1 MGSSAAEL
9 PIEENSTKF
18 QILLDFARYMGQA
31 KDLDTLLKYIAG
43 EVPKALRSDRCTIFL
58 LDDEKQQA
66 WSRVLVGE
74 EKEIR
79 FPLGKGIA
87 GAVIES
93 GNAIIVENAYA
104 DDRFN
109 KNVDIATG
117 FKTTNILC
125 VPLRNLHNKTIGC
138 FQVLNKD
145 DGLDFNDAD
154 QEFLEGFASQAAIS
168 IESVQLF
175 MQRESVIA
183 DLEFTK
189 SLLQDKVQQIEVLY
203 DVERASALM
212 SNDHEFMQYAIEQA
226 VSGIGGLAGS
236 ILLKDENDRYV
247 RNSFKAGESSSEAR
261 KTHECD
267 GEGISG
273 AVFVTGNS
281 VIENNIPKRKNYT
294 SSVTNHL
301 DFKAITLIAAPLY
314 LQDPTGSSPKIVGV
328 AEVINSLSRMFT
340 RDDLKFLESI
350 CGKITSMIAR
360 RKMIESKTHND
371 RLATIGTLTDTIIH
385 DFKNPLAV
393 IKGMAQIMGAHEVS
407 REKTEKF
414 CTTIARQID
423 RCVNMTRE
431 ILDFSQG
438 NRIYSKSL
446 IGGKEFIDDVT
457 ELLEFECEQKK
468 TKFII
473 TNDLKS
479 DIRIDIDRVKRV
491 IYNLTNNAFEI
502 MKDNDPVLTVS
513 ATENDGTVEI
523 RVTDNGPGVPEGFQ
537 PKLFEA
543 FATQGKAHG
552 TGLGLHIAA
561 EVISNH
567 GGTLTYDSSFKDG
580 ASFVIKFDTFQEK

>member
-236 ILLKDENDRYV
+236 ILLKDENDV
-247 RNSFKAGESSSEAR
+247 
-261 KTHECD
+261 
-267 GEGISG
+267 
-273 AVFVTGNS
+273 
-281 VIENNIPKRKNYT
+281 
-294 SSVTNHL
+294 
-301 DFKAITLIAAPLY
+301 
-314 LQDPTGSSPKIVGV
+314 
-328 AEVINSLSRMFT
+328 M
-340 RDDLKFLESI
+340 
-350 CGKITSMIAR
+350 
-360 RKMIESKTHND
+360 
-371 RLATIGTLTDTIIH
+371 
-385 DFKNPLAV
+385 
-393 IKGMAQIMGAHEVS
+393 
-407 REKTEKF
+407 
-414 CTTIARQID
+414 
-423 RCVNMTRE
+423 
-431 ILDFSQG
+431 
-438 NRIYSKSL
+438 
-446 IGGKEFIDDVT
+446 
-457 ELLEFECEQKK
+457 
-468 TKFII
+468 
-473 TNDLKS
+473 
-479 DIRIDIDRVKRV
+479 
-491 IYNLTNNAFEI
+491 
-502 MKDNDPVLTVS
+502 
-513 ATENDGTVEI
+513 
-523 RVTDNGPGVPEGFQ
+523 
-537 PKLFEA
+537 
-543 FATQGKAHG
+543 
-552 TGLGLHIAA
+552 
-561 EVISNH
+561 
-567 GGTLTYDSSFKDG
+567 
-580 ASFVIKFDTFQEK
+580 